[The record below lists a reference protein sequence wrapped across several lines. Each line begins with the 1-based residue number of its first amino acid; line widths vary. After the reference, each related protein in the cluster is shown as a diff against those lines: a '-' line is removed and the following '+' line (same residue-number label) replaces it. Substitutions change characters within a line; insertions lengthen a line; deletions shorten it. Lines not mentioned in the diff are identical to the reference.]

1 MLSFR
6 FRVILGLTFVVALA
20 VVRPCLDLKG
30 LSVSKLVKLL
40 KLLALD
46 SLPCFAFFDTGLVNG
61 DDSKLS
67 KLLVDFVPFPFLDL
81 EERFEVFVL
90 DLAFFLLEWVG
101 VFAISR
107 GCSSSVSINSS
118 GAGL

>member
-6 FRVILGLTFVVALA
+6 LRVIWGLTLVVALA

-61 DDSKLS
+61 DESKLS
-67 KLLVDFVPFPFLDL
+67 KLVVGFVSFPFLDL
-81 EERFEVFVL
+81 EERFEVFAA
-90 DLAFFLLEWVG
+90 DFAFFLLEWVG
-101 VFAISR
+101 VFAISS
-107 GCSSSVSINSS
+107 GCSSSFSTNSS